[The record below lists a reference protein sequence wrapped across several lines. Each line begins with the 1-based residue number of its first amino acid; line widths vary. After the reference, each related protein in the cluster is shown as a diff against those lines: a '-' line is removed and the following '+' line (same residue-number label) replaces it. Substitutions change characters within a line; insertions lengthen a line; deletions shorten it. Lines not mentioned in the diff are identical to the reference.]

1 MMLSRALAIAVV
13 AAACGSHPPRV
24 DEPAPGAGSDPI
36 AHTGEGGLS
45 PDLVATV
52 GDRKLVIEPVASL
65 RLTAAEQLVAQ
76 QRIAAWAH
84 ASGLTILP
92 PATVEAAIGRAA
104 AGLDANTGNACGP
117 PIERSYAMDR
127 WIKPMGAEGKITARV
142 DCAAECTMQLEI
154 EMFGRGTE
162 FYSAPFDPSQPWRA
176 ELERRLPQVI
186 DNGGHE
192 RFGHANNPI
201 AIPGA
206 AHKPGAGDWYLDS
219 DVNPIAITDADRQA
233 CGMADRLVALMLVR
247 DPNGAVRCEPATMP
261 GLITEYSAKV
271 NACMCALA
279 VKTEH
284 PTTERSYVQYAA
296 VIAPAASVKTR
307 NGKDVSASLIGGN
320 EDRPE
325 GTAPWFLR
333 DNESIAHCFT
343 ARTEDIETEIAG
355 TLELDPNGA
364 VAKTIIGDPNGV
376 LSADERACIVKKLVT
391 IQSPCPTEG
400 AAQHG
405 EVRITLAIHKP
416 YDAK

>member
-1 MMLSRALAIAVV
+1 MESWRVVAIAIT
-13 AAACGSHPPRV
+13 AAACGSHPPPV
-24 DEPAPGAGSDPI
+24 DEPAPGATADPI

-45 PDLVATV
+45 PDLIATV

-104 AGLDANTGNACGP
+104 AGLDANTGKACGP
-117 PIERSYAMDR
+117 PIDRSYAMDR
-127 WIKPMGAEGKITARV
+127 WIKPMGAEGKITARI
-142 DCAAECTMQLEI
+142 DCTGECTIQLDI

-206 AHKPGAGDWYLDS
+206 SRKPGSNDWYFEG
-219 DVNPIAITDADRQA
+219 DVSPIAIADADRQA

-247 DPNGAVRCEPATMP
+247 DPNGATRCEPATMP

-271 NACMCALA
+271 NACMCELAL
-279 VKTEH
+279 KTEH
-284 PTTERSYVQYAA
+284 PTTERSYVEYAA
-296 VIAPAASVKTR
+296 VIAAAPSVKTR
-307 NGKDVSASLIGGN
+307 NGKDISATLIGGN
-320 EDRPE
+320 EYRPDA
-325 GTAPWFLR
+325 TAAWFLR
-333 DNESIAHCFT
+333 DNDSIASCFV
-343 ARTEDIETEIAG
+343 ARTDDIETEIAG
-355 TLELDPNGA
+355 TIELDANGA
-364 VAKTIIGDPNGV
+364 VAKPIIGDASGV
-376 LSADERACIVKKLVT
+376 LSADERACVVKKLMT
-391 IQSPCPTEG
+391 IQSPCPSAG
-400 AAQHG
+400 ASQHG

-416 YDAK
+416 